1 MMKLTVVSDDG
12 NVVRVQCEGEI
23 SQIRF
28 QSEGNPL
35 ENLLGPGCYARKV
48 ILDLQRADWIDSSGI
63 SWLVRTHTDF
73 QRQSGAI
80 VLYSVAPRVA
90 DVLRF
95 CKMDRIFRMA
105 GDEPS
110 ARALALGEKK

>member
-1 MMKLTVVSDDG
+1 MMKLSIVTDDG
-12 NVVRVQCEGEI
+12 SVVRVQCEGEI

-48 ILDLQRADWIDSSGI
+48 LLDLERADWIDSSGI

-73 QRQSGAI
+73 QKQGGAFI
-80 VLYSVAPRVA
+80 LYALAPRVA
-90 DVLRF
+90 EVLRF
-95 CKMDRIFRMA
+95 CRMDRIFRLA
-105 GDEPS
+105 ADEPA
-110 ARALALGEKK
+110 ARALATGEKK